1 MDMPAFARA
10 RQNFMRRRAQATGAQ
25 AAGDFPQ
32 DIDVAGPAAATQERR
47 RTVLTPSSAQRA
59 VVVNQVWCVCVCVCE
74 RVCVVIVCLRQG
86 ASCCRLVLRQ
96 CLLSRHFNAFH
107 LHAHTHTGSTRTW
120 CAGLYV
126 HP

>member
-59 VVVNQVWCVCVCVCE
+59 VVVNQVWEGGGE
-74 RVCVVIVCLRQG
+74 RESARVRVVIVCLRLG
-86 ASCCRLVLRQ
+86 ASCCRLVLCQ

-107 LHAHTHTGSTRTW
+107 LNAHAHGQTRTW